1 MKLKKDYIKF
11 LIGEMSYKELSE
23 KCGISSN
30 WLNTVINRGQ
40 ASMNIVNKLAKA
52 LNVEPI
58 EIVKMEE

>member
-58 EIVKMEE
+58 EIVKMED

>member
-1 MKLKKDYIKF
+1 MRLKKGYIKF

-58 EIVKMEE
+58 EIVKMED

>member
-23 KCGISSN
+23 KCGVSPT

-58 EIVKMEE
+58 EIVKMED

>member
-1 MKLKKDYIKF
+1 MKLKKDYVKF

-58 EIVKMEE
+58 EIVKMED

>member
-1 MKLKKDYIKF
+1 MRLKKDYIKF

-58 EIVKMEE
+58 EIVKMED